1 MPKSTDKIGLWMIGA
16 TGGVSSTVALGLAAL
31 AEGLTEPHGLVTTHP
46 DLHGVELAAPE
57 NIVFGG
63 HEIRGESLEAA
74 VHHLHAESGLF
85 DASIVETCAPT
96 LGNMQRNVRPGTL
109 VGASEAVTALDDGT
123 EVPVD
128 ATPGDAVERIAA
140 DIEAFRTA
148 HHLAR
153 VVVIHAASS
162 EPPPPPMLLGV
173 TQSAAVAKALT
184 GSGEVQLPTSTLYA
198 LAAIKAGCGYVNF
211 TPSLGIGLPAVVQG
225 AEARGIAFM
234 GNDGKTGETLVKSA
248 LAPMFA
254 MRNLPILSWM
264 GQNILGNR
272 DGAVLNDPRTRQAKI
287 HSKEKTVAALTA
299 GAPRVGVSID
309 YVPSLGDWKVAWDYV
324 HFDGFLGTK
333 MSLQFTWQG
342 ADSVLAAPLIID
354 LVRLV
359 DLEMRRGRS
368 GLMKHLAFFFKDPM
382 GCDDFNLFNQWRT
395 LVAHVT
401 RDAN

>member
-1 MPKSTDKIGLWMIGA
+1 MIGA

-31 AEGLTEPHGLVTTHP
+31 AEGLTEPHGLVTAHP
-46 DLHGVELAAPE
+46 DLEGVELVTPE
-57 NIVFGG
+57 DIVFGG

-74 VHHLHAESGLF
+74 VRHLRAESGLF
-85 DASIVETCAPT
+85 DASMVEKCASI

-109 VGASEAVTALDDGT
+109 VGASEAVTALGDRA
-123 EVPVD
+123 EVPAD

-140 DIEAFRTA
+140 DIEAFRVTNK
-148 HHLAR
+148 LAR

-162 EPPPPPMLLGV
+162 EPPPPPALLAV
-173 TQSAAVAKALT
+173 TQPAALDQALT
-184 GSGEVQLPTSTLYA
+184 GSGEVLLPTSTVYA

-211 TPSLGIGLPAVVQG
+211 TPSLGIGLPAALKD

-272 DGAVLNDPRTRQAKI
+272 DGAVLNDPNTREAKI

-324 HFDGFLGTK
+324 HFSGFLGTK

-354 LVRLV
+354 LARLV
-359 DLEMRRGRS
+359 DLEMRRGTS

-395 LVAHVT
+395 LVNHVT
-401 RDAN
+401 QETN